1 MKKIALIFSFLGV
14 LGCVTQKE
22 KSENVFFA
30 GQIVNPTDNAV
41 VLYSG
46 DKVIDSTLLDKNNRF
61 SFQLSN
67 IKDGLYHFEHGNGL
81 KKELQYVYFEKG
93 DSIQIRLNTL
103 DFDESLV
110 FSGNESGAELNNFL
124 IDMFLSHEEEE
135 QMIYRQVYSYEPNQF
150 SRFIDS
156 LRSLKISSLN
166 ALLSEVEIS
175 KTAQNIAQASIDY
188 SYFNYKEEYP
198 FQHKRHLGQNVIKNL
213 PVDFYDYRKE
223 IGYSNS
229 HLNYLRPYHDF
240 MKAHIKNLSFANC
253 SFDCDSVGRTT
264 RNHLHVNRHKL
275 SLIDSLVEEAELKDN
290 LFRNVAINYLLMA
303 NDSEENIETFIDDFR
318 FRSENN
324 RHREEIENL
333 YERIKK
339 IQPQQEVPN
348 IKVANIDGKNI
359 SLRDISKDKK
369 VVFYFWSAADKKHF
383 KNIVKQARHLSNTK
397 KDYIFVGINIRTD
410 QATWKGMVATAGLN
424 KELQYKA
431 NDFDEIMKSLAIS
444 HLNKCVIT
452 ENATI
457 LNAFSDL
464 YATSL

>member
-14 LGCVTQKE
+14 LSCVTQKE

-30 GQIVNPTDNAV
+30 GQIVNPTNNAV

-46 DKVIDSTLLDKNNRF
+46 DKVIDSTLLDENNRF
-61 SFQLSN
+61 SFLLSS
-67 IKDGLYHFEHGNGL
+67 IEDGLYHFEHGAGL
-81 KKELQYVYFEKG
+81 RKELQYVYFEKG
-93 DSIQIRLNTL
+93 DSLLIRLNTI

-110 FSGNESGAELNNFL
+110 FSGNESAAELNNFL

-135 QMIYRQVYSYEPNQF
+135 QMIYSQVYSYEPNQF

-156 LRSLKISSLN
+156 LRNLKIASLN
-166 ALLSEVEIS
+166 TLLSEIEVS

-188 SYFNYKEEYP
+188 TYFNYKEEYP
-198 FQHKRHLGQNVIKNL
+198 FQHKKHLGQSVIKNL
-213 PVDFYDYRKE
+213 PVNFYDYRKN

-240 MKAHIKNLSFANC
+240 MKAHIKNLSFAKC
-253 SFDCDSVGRTT
+253 SSDCDPNGKTK

-275 SLIDSLVEEAELKDN
+275 SLIDSLVEEPELKDN

-303 NDSEENIETFIDDFR
+303 NDSEQNIETFIDDFR

-333 YERIKK
+333 YERIKN
-339 IQPQQEVPN
+339 IQPQKAVPN
-348 IKVANIDGKNI
+348 IKVANINGKNI

-383 KNIVKQARHLSNTK
+383 KNVVKQARHLTGTK
-397 KDYIFVGINIRTD
+397 KEYTFVGINIRTD
-410 QATWKGMVATAGLN
+410 EATWKSMVTSAGLN
-424 KELQYKA
+424 QELQYKA

-444 HLNKCVIT
+444 HLNKCVVT
-452 ENATI
+452 EDATI
-457 LNAFSDL
+457 LNAFSDM